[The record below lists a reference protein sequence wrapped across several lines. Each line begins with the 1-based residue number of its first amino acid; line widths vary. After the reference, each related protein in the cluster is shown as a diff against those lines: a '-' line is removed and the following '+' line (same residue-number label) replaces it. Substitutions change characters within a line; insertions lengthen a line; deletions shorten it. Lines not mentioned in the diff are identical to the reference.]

1 MAKTRGIYK
10 RGNIYWIRYAGFDGR
25 VKQESSGSTKFK
37 DAEALLLQRKHV
49 IREGKQPPGIKKI
62 GSFTFNQVAKQY
74 LKWCERQRSFKSKK
88 DFINRLIEYFGNLPL
103 RNFTTMAIELY
114 QTEKSNRGN
123 KPATINRHVA
133 TLKHMFSKAVQWE
146 MVETH
151 VAEKVRQVKLLEE
164 NNKRLRYLSK
174 EECHTLLSSCDAHLR
189 PIVIMAMNTGMRKG
203 EILNLKWDNV
213 DLKNGFLLLDK
224 TKNGGRREVP
234 INHTL
239 ESALKNIVRRL
250 DILYVFYN
258 PVTGKPYDNIKKSFN
273 SALKRAGVVD
283 FKFHDLR
290 HTFAS
295 QLVMAGI
302 DLTTVKELL
311 GHKSLV
317 MTLRYA
323 HLAPSHKVKAVNVL
337 DSTLND
343 SSTIQKLYNLKG

>member
-1 MAKTRGIYK
+1 
-10 RGNIYWIRYAGFDGR
+10 
-25 VKQESSGSTKFK
+25 
-37 DAEALLLQRKHV
+37 
-49 IREGKQPPGIKKI
+49 
-62 GSFTFNQVAKQY
+62 
-74 LKWCERQRSFKSKK
+74 
-88 DFINRLIEYFGNLPL
+88 
-103 RNFTTMAIELY
+103 MAIELY